1 MTGSFGA
8 SLGDDKTL
16 EFSTVLFFH
25 FVLGIPTLNG
35 NAILLP
41 SRSFGVGF
49 TVKFALVDNGLT
61 FFDSKFFRKLLEDLA
76 SRTLDLEINIFN
88 FYINDNGTSSF

>member
-8 SLGDDKTL
+8 SLGNDKTL
-16 EFSTVLFFH
+16 EFSTVFFFH
-25 FVLGIPTLNG
+25 FVFGIPTLNG

-61 FFDSKFFRKLLEDLA
+61 FLDSKFFRKLLEDLA
-76 SRTLDLEINIFN
+76 SRTLDLEINMFN
-88 FYINDNGTSSF
+88 FRLSHLSY

>member
-8 SLGDDKTL
+8 SFGNDKTL

-25 FVLGIPTLNG
+25 FVFGIPTLNG
-35 NAILLP
+35 NAILFP

-49 TVKFALVDNGLT
+49 TVEFALVDNGLT
-61 FFDSKFFRKLLEDLA
+61 FLDSKFFRKLLEDLA
-76 SRTLDLEINIFN
+76 SRTLDLEINI
-88 FYINDNGTSSF
+88 